1 LVFKEWSL
9 SNVPGRYRIW
19 IPIMAITNGYA
30 TLAEIKGYMSISD
43 NTDNDLLENLI
54 ESASRSIDR
63 IANRRFYLDATAS
76 ARLYRA
82 YSNIFVFVD
91 DIGTTSNLVVAIDE
105 NGNGTYSKTLT
116 LNTDYI
122 LDPLTSQ
129 SLNRPFTQLTM
140 VSNTE
145 SWPIFPG
152 LTSNGLRPGVQVT
165 ARWGWPSVPD
175 DLNMAC
181 LILTADLYKRKDAP
195 GGILGLGD
203 LGVVRMSPIGRD
215 VTAMVRAYKKEV
227 IA

>member
-1 LVFKEWSL
+1 
-9 SNVPGRYRIW
+9 
-19 IPIMAITNGYA
+19 
-30 TLAEIKGYMSISD
+30 MSISD
-43 NTDNDLLENLI
+43 NTDNDLLENLV

-82 YSNIFVFVD
+82 YSNIFVYVD
-91 DIGTTSNLVVAIDE
+91 DIGTTSSLVVAVDE

-122 LDPLTSQ
+122 LDPLTSP
-129 SLNRPFTQLTM
+129 SLNRPYTQLTM

-145 SWPIFPG
+145 TWPIFPG

-175 DLNMAC
+175 DINMAC

>member
-1 LVFKEWSL
+1 
-9 SNVPGRYRIW
+9 
-19 IPIMAITNGYA
+19 MAITNGYA
-30 TLAEIKGYMSISD
+30 TLTEIKNYMSISD
-43 NTDNDLLENLI
+43 STDNDLLENLV

-91 DIGTTSNLVVAIDE
+91 DIGTTSSLVVKTDE
-105 NGNGTYSKTLT
+105 DGNGTYSKTLT

-165 ARWGWPSVPD
+165 AKWGWPAVPD

>member
-1 LVFKEWSL
+1 
-9 SNVPGRYRIW
+9 
-19 IPIMAITNGYA
+19 MAITNGYA

-43 NTDNDLLENLI
+43 NTDNDLLENLV

-145 SWPIFPG
+145 TWPIFPG

-175 DLNMAC
+175 DINMAC

>member
-1 LVFKEWSL
+1 
-9 SNVPGRYRIW
+9 
-19 IPIMAITNGYA
+19 MAIVNGYA
-30 TLAEIKGYMSISD
+30 TLTQIKNYMSISD
-43 NTDNDLLENLI
+43 NTDNDLLEDLI

-63 IANRRFYLDATAS
+63 MANRRFYLDTTAS

-82 YSNIFVFVD
+82 YSDIFVYVD
-91 DIGTTSNLVVAIDE
+91 DIGTTSSLAVALDI
-105 NGNGTYSKTLT
+105 NGNGTYTKTLT
-116 LNTDYI
+116 LNQDYI
-122 LDPLTSQ
+122 LDPLTAS
-129 SLNRPFTQLTM
+129 SLGRPFTQLTM

-145 SWPIFPG
+145 TWPIFPG
-152 LTSNGLRPGVQVT
+152 LTQNGLRPGVQVT
-165 ARWGWPSVPD
+165 AKWGWPSVPD
-175 DLNMAC
+175 DINMAC

>member
-1 LVFKEWSL
+1 
-9 SNVPGRYRIW
+9 
-19 IPIMAITNGYA
+19 
-30 TLAEIKGYMSISD
+30 MSISD
-43 NTDNDLLENLI
+43 NTDNDLLEDLV

-91 DIGTTSNLVVAIDE
+91 DIGTTSNLVVAMDE

-152 LTSNGLRPGVQVT
+152 ITSNGLRPGVQVT

-175 DLNMAC
+175 DINMAC

>member
-1 LVFKEWSL
+1 
-9 SNVPGRYRIW
+9 
-19 IPIMAITNGYA
+19 MAITNGYA

-129 SLNRPFTQLTM
+129 SFNRPFTQLTM

-152 LTSNGLRPGVQVT
+152 LTSNGLRPSVQVT

>member
-1 LVFKEWSL
+1 
-9 SNVPGRYRIW
+9 
-19 IPIMAITNGYA
+19 MAITNGYA
-30 TLAEIKGYMSISD
+30 TLTQIKNYMSISD
-43 NTDNDLLENLI
+43 NTDNDLLEDLI

-63 IANRRFYLDATAS
+63 MANRRFYLDANAS

-82 YSNIFVFVD
+82 YSDIFVYVD
-91 DIGTTSNLVVAIDE
+91 DIGTTSNLAVALDI
-105 NGNGTYSKTLT
+105 NGNGTYTKTLT
-116 LNTDYI
+116 LNQDYI
-122 LDPLTSQ
+122 LDPLTAS
-129 SLNRPFTQLTM
+129 SLGRPFTQLTM

-145 SWPIFPG
+145 TWPIFPG
-152 LTSNGLRPGVQVT
+152 LTQNGLRPGVQVT

-175 DLNMAC
+175 DINMAC

>member
-1 LVFKEWSL
+1 
-9 SNVPGRYRIW
+9 
-19 IPIMAITNGYA
+19 MAITNGYA
-30 TLAEIKGYMSISD
+30 TLTQIKNYMSISD
-43 NTDNDLLENLI
+43 NTDNDLLEDLI

-63 IANRRFYLDATAS
+63 MANRRFYLDATAS

-82 YSNIFVFVD
+82 YSDIFVYVD
-91 DIGTTSNLVVAIDE
+91 DIGTTSNLAVALDI
-105 NGNGTYSKTLT
+105 NGNGTYTKTLT
-116 LNTDYI
+116 LNQDYI
-122 LDPLTSQ
+122 LDPLTAA
-129 SLNRPFTQLTM
+129 SLGRPFTQLTM

-145 SWPIFPG
+145 TWPIFPG
-152 LTSNGLRPGVQVT
+152 LTQNGLRPGVQVT

-175 DLNMAC
+175 DINMAC

>member
-1 LVFKEWSL
+1 M
-9 SNVPGRYRIW
+9 SNVPRRYRIW
-19 IPIMAITNGYA
+19 IPIMAIVNGYA
-30 TLAEIKGYMSISD
+30 TLTQIKNYMSISD
-43 NTDNDLLENLI
+43 NTDNDLLEDLI

-63 IANRRFYLDATAS
+63 MANRRFYLDATAS

-82 YSNIFVFVD
+82 YSDIFVYVD
-91 DIGTTSNLVVAIDE
+91 DIGTTSNLSVALDI
-105 NGNGTYSKTLT
+105 NGNGTYTKTLT
-116 LNTDYI
+116 LNQDYI
-122 LDPLTSQ
+122 LDPLTAS
-129 SLNRPFTQLTM
+129 SLGRPFTQLTM

-145 SWPIFPG
+145 TWPIFPG
-152 LTSNGLRPGVQVT
+152 LTQNGLRPGVQVT

-175 DLNMAC
+175 DINMAC

>member
-1 LVFKEWSL
+1 
-9 SNVPGRYRIW
+9 
-19 IPIMAITNGYA
+19 MAITNGYA
-30 TLAEIKGYMSISD
+30 TLTQIKAYMSISD
-43 NTDNDLLENLI
+43 NTDNDLLEDLV

-63 IANRRFYLDATAS
+63 MANRRFYLDANAS

-82 YSNIFVFVD
+82 YSDIFVYVD
-91 DIGTTSNLVVAIDE
+91 DIGTTSNLAVALDI
-105 NGNGTYSKTLT
+105 NGNGTYTKTLT
-116 LNTDYI
+116 LNQDYI
-122 LDPLTSQ
+122 LDPLTAS
-129 SLNRPFTQLTM
+129 SLGRPFTQLTM

-145 SWPIFPG
+145 TWPIFPG
-152 LTSNGLRPGVQVT
+152 LTQNGLRPGVQVT

-175 DLNMAC
+175 DINMAC

>member
-1 LVFKEWSL
+1 
-9 SNVPGRYRIW
+9 
-19 IPIMAITNGYA
+19 MAITNGYA
-30 TLAEIKGYMSISD
+30 TLTQIKAYMSISD
-43 NTDNDLLENLI
+43 NTDNDLLEDLV

-82 YSNIFVFVD
+82 YSDIFVYVD
-91 DIGTTSNLVVAIDE
+91 DIGTTSSLVVKTDS
-105 NGNGTYSKTLT
+105 NGNGTYAKTLT
-116 LNTDYI
+116 LNQDYI
-122 LDPLTSQ
+122 LDPLTAS

-145 SWPIFPG
+145 TWPIFPG
-152 LTSNGLRPGVQVT
+152 LTQNGLRPGVQVT

-175 DLNMAC
+175 DINMAC

-227 IA
+227 VA

>member
-1 LVFKEWSL
+1 
-9 SNVPGRYRIW
+9 
-19 IPIMAITNGYA
+19 MAITNGYA
-30 TLAEIKGYMSISD
+30 TLTQIKAYMSISD
-43 NTDNDLLENLI
+43 NTDNDLLEDLV

-63 IANRRFYLDATAS
+63 IANRRFYLDAVAS

-82 YSNIFVFVD
+82 YSDIFVYVD
-91 DIGTTSNLVVAIDE
+91 DIGTTSSLAVALDI
-105 NGNGTYSKTLT
+105 NGNGTYTKTLT
-116 LNTDYI
+116 LNQDYI
-122 LDPLTSQ
+122 LDPLTAS
-129 SLNRPFTQLTM
+129 SLGRPFTQLTM

-145 SWPIFPG
+145 TWPIFPG
-152 LTSNGLRPGVQVT
+152 LTQNGLRPGVQVT

-175 DLNMAC
+175 DINMAC

>member
-1 LVFKEWSL
+1 
-9 SNVPGRYRIW
+9 
-19 IPIMAITNGYA
+19 
-30 TLAEIKGYMSISD
+30 MSISD
-43 NTDNDLLENLI
+43 NTDNDLLEDLI

-82 YSNIFVFVD
+82 YSDIFVYID
-91 DIGTTSNLVVAIDE
+91 DLGSTTDLVVKTDS

-116 LNTDYI
+116 LNQDYI
-122 LDPLTSQ
+122 LDPLTAP
-129 SLNRPFTQLTM
+129 SLSRPYTQLTM

-152 LTSNGLRPGVQVT
+152 LTQNGLRPGVQVT

-175 DLNMAC
+175 DINMAC

-203 LGVVRMSPIGRD
+203 LGVVRMSPLGRD

-227 IA
+227 VA

>member
-1 LVFKEWSL
+1 
-9 SNVPGRYRIW
+9 
-19 IPIMAITNGYA
+19 
-30 TLAEIKGYMSISD
+30 MSISD
-43 NTDNDLLENLI
+43 NTDNDLLEDLV

-63 IANRRFYLDATAS
+63 IANRRFYLDAAAS

-82 YSNIFVFVD
+82 YSDIFVYVD
-91 DIGTTSNLVVAIDE
+91 DIGTTSSLVVKTDS
-105 NGNGTYSKTLT
+105 NGNGTYAKTLT
-116 LNTDYI
+116 LNQDYI
-122 LDPLTSQ
+122 LDPLTAS

-145 SWPIFPG
+145 TWPIFPG
-152 LTSNGLRPGVQVT
+152 LTQNGLRPGVQVT

-175 DLNMAC
+175 DINMAC

-227 IA
+227 VA

>member
-1 LVFKEWSL
+1 
-9 SNVPGRYRIW
+9 
-19 IPIMAITNGYA
+19 MAITNGYA
-30 TLAEIKGYMSISD
+30 TLTQIKAYMSISD
-43 NTDNDLLENLI
+43 NTDNDLLEDLI

-63 IANRRFYLDATAS
+63 IANRRFYLDSTAS

-82 YSNIFVFVD
+82 YSDIFVYVD
-91 DIGTTSNLVVAIDE
+91 DIGTTSSLVVKTDS
-105 NGNGTYSKTLT
+105 NGDGTYAKTLT

-122 LDPLTSQ
+122 LDPLTAS
-129 SLNRPFTQLTM
+129 SLGRPFTQLTM

-145 SWPIFPG
+145 TWPIFPG
-152 LTSNGLRPGVQVT
+152 LTQNGLRPGVQVT

-175 DLNMAC
+175 DINMAC

>member
-9 SNVPGRYRIW
+9 SNVPGQYRIW

-30 TLAEIKGYMSISD
+30 TLAEIKAYMSISD
-43 NTDNDLLENLI
+43 NTDNDLLENLV

>member
-1 LVFKEWSL
+1 
-9 SNVPGRYRIW
+9 
-19 IPIMAITNGYA
+19 MAITNGYA
-30 TLAEIKGYMSISD
+30 TLTQIKAYMSISD
-43 NTDNDLLENLI
+43 NTDNDLLEDLV

-82 YSNIFVFVD
+82 YSDIFVYVD
-91 DIGTTSNLVVAIDE
+91 DIGTTSSLVVQTDS
-105 NGNGTYSKTLT
+105 NGNGTYAKTLT
-116 LNTDYI
+116 LNQDYI
-122 LDPLTSQ
+122 LDPLTAS
-129 SLNRPFTQLTM
+129 SLGRPFTQLTM

-145 SWPIFPG
+145 TWPIFPG
-152 LTSNGLRPGVQVT
+152 LTQNGLRPGVQVT

-175 DLNMAC
+175 DVNMAC
-181 LILTADLYKRKDAP
+181 LILSADLYKRKDAP

-215 VTAMVRAYKKEV
+215 VTAMIRAYKKEV

>member
-1 LVFKEWSL
+1 
-9 SNVPGRYRIW
+9 
-19 IPIMAITNGYA
+19 MAITNGYA
-30 TLAEIKGYMSISD
+30 TLTEIKNYMSISD
-43 NTDNDLLENLI
+43 STDNDLLENLV

-82 YSNIFVFVD
+82 YSNIFVYVD
-91 DIGTTSNLVVAIDE
+91 DIGTTSNLVVAVDE

-145 SWPIFPG
+145 TWPIFPG

-175 DLNMAC
+175 DINMAC